1 MTKASEVIVSL
12 KCAMTEA
19 AYPGNIGF
27 HEMVKFYQVASHQQ
41 IEAMETV
48 IKNSDWSGF
57 KSLINKVLKVKLQ

>member
-19 AYPGNIGF
+19 AYPGNLGF
-27 HEMVKFYQVASHQQ
+27 QELVKFYQQANSIQ

-57 KSLINKVLKVKLQ
+57 KNLINKVLRVKLQ